1 MHRWKGVSDDP
12 VEQPDEGL
20 FPTEGILDY
29 LIAYEDRFGSWL
41 QGSLLSMTFTP

>member
-1 MHRWKGVSDDP
+1 
-12 VEQPDEGL
+12 
-20 FPTEGILDY
+20 LDY